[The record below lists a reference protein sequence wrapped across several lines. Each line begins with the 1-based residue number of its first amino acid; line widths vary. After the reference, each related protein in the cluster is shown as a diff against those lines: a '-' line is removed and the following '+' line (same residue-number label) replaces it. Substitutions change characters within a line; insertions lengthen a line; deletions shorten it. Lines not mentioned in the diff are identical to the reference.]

1 MSLVH
6 HQRPPGRPS
15 AREIEARHGDT
26 YPERVVSQYL
36 WFLQPTP
43 VGRVSAPRG
52 LPGCSVSIL
61 DMPGGCPHKEV
72 SLLKEAPRWDRV
84 AWLQPA
90 PGLLASSPASGSLVE
105 ATPAGVLASQVRQ
118 VRHMDAEHP
127 CLPRCE
133 CACYE

>member
-15 AREIEARHGDT
+15 AREIEAWHGDT

-36 WFLQPTP
+36 WFLQPAP

-72 SLLKEAPRWDRV
+72 SLSKEAMGSGG
-84 AWLQPA
+84 PA
-90 PGLLASSPASGSLVE
+90 PASSRAPGFFPSLRF
-105 ATPAGVLASQVRQ
+105 PG
-118 VRHMDAEHP
+118 
-127 CLPRCE
+127 
-133 CACYE
+133 